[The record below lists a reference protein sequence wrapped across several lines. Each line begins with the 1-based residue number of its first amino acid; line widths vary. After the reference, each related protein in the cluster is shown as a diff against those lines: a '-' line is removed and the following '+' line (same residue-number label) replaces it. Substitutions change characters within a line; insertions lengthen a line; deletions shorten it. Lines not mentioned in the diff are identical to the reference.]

1 MDTNIHFSIK
11 KREDIDR
18 VLTLLLAS
26 IGNVEPSSHAE
37 SNLNIMHVNPSIL
50 VIFLHLSKA

>member
-1 MDTNIHFSIK
+1 MDSNIRLTIK

-26 IGNVEPSSHAE
+26 IGNYEPSDCPE
-37 SNLNIMHVNPSIL
+37 SNLNILHVNPSTQVPL
-50 VIFLHLSKA
+50 R

>member
-1 MDTNIHFSIK
+1 MDSNIRLTIK

-26 IGNVEPSSHAE
+26 IGNYEPSDFPE
-37 SNLNIMHVNPSIL
+37 SNLNILHVNPSTQVPL
-50 VIFLHLSKA
+50 RWFPED